1 VCSSDYQS
9 DSNDSIP
16 PLPPPL
22 FQSTATCTSSQF
34 TGGFLLP
41 SSPSQHDSSLP
52 SVSPLSEKTTFI
64 GFPQE
69 ILNPP
74 YKTLWQL
81 SNDNTLNQEDYVVN
95 LQLLMDKTAVEP
107 DDCMFIHVVYFLT
120 SINVITVG
128 SPVSKRRRVD
138 SLSPLTDLS
147 CKLLLYYVYKFNY
160 Y

>member
-1 VCSSDYQS
+1 
-9 DSNDSIP
+9 
-16 PLPPPL
+16 
-22 FQSTATCTSSQF
+22 
-34 TGGFLLP
+34 LP

-107 DDCMFIHVVYFLT
+107 DDL
-120 SINVITVG
+120 G

-147 CKLLLYYVYKFNY
+147 SVCPTSTSTYVPKPTAGMVRKKQISLSAARDQKRRFEVYE
-160 Y
+160 

>member
-16 PLPPPL
+16 PLRPPL

-107 DDCMFIHVVYFLT
+107 DDL
-120 SINVITVG
+120 G